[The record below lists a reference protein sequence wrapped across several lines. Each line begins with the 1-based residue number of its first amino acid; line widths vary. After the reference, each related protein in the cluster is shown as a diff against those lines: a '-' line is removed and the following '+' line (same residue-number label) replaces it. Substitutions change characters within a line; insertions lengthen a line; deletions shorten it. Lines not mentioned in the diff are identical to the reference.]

1 TTLIRCINRMH
12 GMTPGAYA
20 KGEIHEHKTN
30 IYDQKVN
37 PVMIKRHIGMV
48 FQKPNPFPTQYI
60 L

>member
-1 TTLIRCINRMH
+1 MH
-12 GMTPGAYA
+12 EMTPGAYA
-20 KGEIHEHKTN
+20 KGEIHEDKTD